1 MLEIQAPLPA
11 SPLTVDPLQPL
22 ARSPADP
29 TAMAATEPGSQPRP
43 TKKRRA
49 DPPAPTTST
58 TAGQPTKKKSPLFNL
73 PQNKYAPPSASTM
86 SKEEVSEWRK
96 EQRRRRNRE
105 SAAISRGKSKL
116 KQQRLEGERDLYR
129 RRCQEMEAKMKEMEA
144 RIRQLEELA
153 ASRPPASDPAMTETG
168 PSMTAMT
175 VVGKVEHSA
184 AIIMPDEATS
194 APAVSIV
201 PSIVPS
207 SDSSDLFPALLSVA
221 PMSAPR
227 AEPRDAV
234 EEHIMISRPAVVVR

>member
-1 MLEIQAPLPA
+1 MVA
-11 SPLTVDPLQPL
+11 TKQPPPQ
-22 ARSPADP
+22 RS
-29 TAMAATEPGSQPRP
+29 
-43 TKKRRA
+43 TKKRKA
-49 DPPAPTTST
+49 DPSGSTTCT

-73 PQNKYAPPSASTM
+73 PQNKYAPESASTM

-96 EQRRRRNRE
+96 EQRRKRNRE

-116 KQQRLEGERDLYR
+116 KQQRLEGERDLYK
-129 RRCQEMEAKMKEMEA
+129 RRCQEMEEKMKEMEA
-144 RIRQLEELA
+144 RIRQLERLA
-153 ASRPPASDPAMTETG
+153 ASSADGRPSDSNPAMTEPT
-168 PSMTAMT
+168 MTAMT
-175 VVGKVEHSA
+175 TGKVEPSA

-201 PSIVPS
+201 PSLVPS

-221 PMSAPR
+221 PMSAPL